1 MHEDTIELE
10 GGTEAR
16 IQGSVLALR
25 GPGVTQQPI
34 LSSDSRFLLLWNG
47 EVFDSLHEM
56 DPLSNDGEQIMY
68 CIEEQIDRHAPVESA
83 LCSVLGGIEGPYA
96 MILIDVRMPFVDE
109 DKRTAHALLP

>member
-1 MHEDTIELE
+1 MHEETVELG
-10 GGTEAR
+10 GGTQAR

-25 GPGVTQQPI
+25 GPGVTRQPI

-56 DPLSNDGEQIMY
+56 DPLSNDGEQIMH
-68 CIEEQIDRHAPVESA
+68 CIEEQIGGHAPVDSV

-96 MILIDVRMPFVDE
+96 MIFIDVSVPFVVGDM
-109 DKRTAHALLP
+109 RTAHTLLP